1 MEVRC
6 NPFSQLTI
14 KGRLCHEFAAALL
27 EIQKRNTTHE
37 IQNTKEFVLYNSAN
51 KLDNCPHNLLPLR
64 QKRNKEH
71 FDNNRMLNLKK
82 GNICNVA

>member
-37 IQNTKEFVLYNSAN
+37 IQNTKERY
-51 KLDNCPHNLLPLR
+51 KI
-64 QKRNKEH
+64 QKIHIVYKRE
-71 FDNNRMLNLKK
+71 
-82 GNICNVA
+82 I